1 MSVIDEILGE
11 KDPEKIRQQTEH
23 YYREHVNPFAL
34 RMFKNASLD
43 IIEGKREG
51 ACVWDVSGQKYI
63 DCVTG
68 AGIFNV
74 GRHNKDVVDAL
85 KKALDH
91 YDMGGWI
98 SILRERALL
107 AKKLADITPG
117 DLKYSL
123 FCCGGGEAIEVAVKL
138 ARGHTGKS
146 EIICMENGY
155 HGVTGFALPAT
166 GRDVYKKPFE
176 PLAPGYTHVR
186 FNDIQAVKDAIN
198 EDTAAVLL
206 EPVQGE
212 GGIRP
217 ADDQYLRQLRELCDE
232 KEILLI
238 FDEVQTGIGRTGR
251 MFCAEHSGVAPDI
264 MVLAKSLSGGLYPIS
279 CAVFTEEISD
289 FLMTHPF
296 VIINS
301 FGGTSLACLVA
312 LATIEFI
319 EKEGLP
325 ERARIMGERFMAGLQ
340 SLRAKYSE
348 IVTEVRG
355 KGLMLGM
362 EFAEESIGPR
372 MVYQLRENGV
382 ITIYT
387 FNNPKIIRIM
397 PTLVIKEDEVDFV
410 LDAMDKSLKEVRAQ
424 EKRFGQKDKREGPKA

>member
-1 MSVIDEILGE
+1 MSVIDEILAQ
-11 KDPEKIRQQTEH
+11 KDPRKIREETERN
-23 YYREHVNPFAL
+23 YREYVNPFAL

-51 ACVWDVSGQKYI
+51 ACVWDISGEKYI

-74 GRHNKDVVDAL
+74 GRHNKTVVEGL
-85 KKALDH
+85 KKALDY

-107 AKKLADITPG
+107 AKKLAEITPG

-138 ARGHTGKS
+138 ARGHTGKT

-166 GRDVYKKPFE
+166 GRDVYKQPFE
-176 PLAPGYTHVR
+176 PLVPGYSHVP
-186 FNDIQAVKDAIN
+186 FNDIDAVKGAVNDN
-198 EDTAAVLL
+198 TAAVLL

-217 ADDQYLRQLRELCDE
+217 ADDSYLVQLRQLCDE
-232 KEILLI
+232 HEILLI
-238 FDEVQTGIGRTGR
+238 FDEVQTGFGRTGK
-251 MFCAEHSGVAPDI
+251 MFCAQHSGVTPDI

-301 FGGTSLACLVA
+301 FGGTSLACLAA
-312 LATIEFI
+312 LAAIEVI
-319 EKEGLP
+319 EKENLP
-325 ERARIMGERFMAGLQ
+325 ARAYTMGQRFMKGLQ
-340 SLRAKYSE
+340 ELKKIYPD
-348 IVTEVRG
+348 IVTDVRG

-362 EFAEESIGPR
+362 EFVEESIGPR
-372 MVYQLRENGV
+372 MVYQLRQNGV

-397 PTLVIKEDEVDFV
+397 PTLVIQEEEVDFV
-410 LDAMDKSLKEVRAQ
+410 LNAMDKSLRAIRAQ
-424 EKRFGQKDKREGPKA
+424 EESFRQ

>member
-1 MSVIDEILGE
+1 MSFINEILHE
-11 KDPEKIRQQTEH
+11 TDPEKIRKETEFN
-23 YYREHVNPFAL
+23 YREYVNPFAL

-51 ACVWDVSGQKYI
+51 ASVWDISGEKYI

-74 GRHNKDVVDAL
+74 GRHNPEIVAALKDAL
-85 KKALDH
+85 DV

-98 SILRERALL
+98 SILRERGLL
-107 AKKLADITPG
+107 AKKLAEITPG

-123 FCCGGGEAIEVAVKL
+123 FCSGGGEAIEVAVKL
-138 ARGHTGKS
+138 ARGHTGRS
-146 EIICMENGY
+146 GIICMENGY

-166 GRDVYKKPFE
+166 GRDVYKTPFA
-176 PLAPGYTHVR
+176 PLAPGYLHVP
-186 FNDIQAVKDAIN
+186 FNNLEAVKEAVS

-212 GGIRP
+212 GGIIP
-217 ADDQYLRQLRELCDE
+217 ADDDYLHGLRDLCDQH
-232 KEILLI
+232 EILLI
-238 FDEVQTGIGRTGR
+238 FDEVQTGFGRTGK
-251 MFCAEHSGVAPDI
+251 MFCAEHSGVVPDI

-312 LATIEFI
+312 LATIDYI
-319 EKEGLP
+319 EKNDLP
-325 ERARIMGERFMAGLQ
+325 AQARKMGERFMAGLNTI
-340 SLRAKYSE
+340 REKYPDL
-348 IVTEVRG
+348 VVEVRG

-362 EFAEESIGPR
+362 EFPEDSIGPR
-372 MVYQLRENGV
+372 MVYQLRKNGV

-397 PTLVIKEDEVDFV
+397 PTLVITEEEVDLV
-410 LDAMDKSLKEVRAQ
+410 LEAMDRSLKQIMVQ
-424 EKRFGQKDKREGPKA
+424 EERFEKGRQK

>member
-1 MSVIDEILGE
+1 
-11 KDPEKIRQQTEH
+11 
-23 YYREHVNPFAL
+23 
-34 RMFKNASLD
+34 
-43 IIEGKREG
+43 
-51 ACVWDVSGQKYI
+51 
-63 DCVTG
+63 
-68 AGIFNV
+68 
-74 GRHNKDVVDAL
+74 
-85 KKALDH
+85 
-91 YDMGGWI
+91 
-98 SILRERALL
+98 
-107 AKKLADITPG
+107 
-117 DLKYSL
+117 
-123 FCCGGGEAIEVAVKL
+123 
-138 ARGHTGKS
+138 
-146 EIICMENGY
+146 
-155 HGVTGFALPAT
+155 
-166 GRDVYKKPFE
+166 
-176 PLAPGYTHVR
+176 
-186 FNDIQAVKDAIN
+186 
-198 EDTAAVLL
+198 
-206 EPVQGE
+206 
-212 GGIRP
+212 
-217 ADDQYLRQLRELCDE
+217 
-232 KEILLI
+232 
-238 FDEVQTGIGRTGR
+238 

>member
-1 MSVIDEILGE
+1 LSET
-11 KDPEKIRQQTEH
+11 DPEKIRKETEFN
-23 YYREHVNPFAL
+23 YREYVNPFAL

-51 ACVWDVSGQKYI
+51 ACVWDVSGEKYI

-74 GRHNKDVVDAL
+74 GRHNREIVAAL
-85 KKALDH
+85 KKALDV

-98 SILRERALL
+98 SILRERGLVAR
-107 AKKLADITPG
+107 KLAEITPG

-166 GRDVYKKPFE
+166 GRDVYKAPFA
-176 PLAPGYTHVR
+176 PLAPGYLHVP
-186 FNDIQAVKDAIN
+186 FNHIEAVKEAIT

-212 GGIRP
+212 GGIIP
-217 ADDQYLRQLRELCDE
+217 ADDDYLRELRDLCDE
-232 KEILLI
+232 HGILFIL
-238 FDEVQTGIGRTGR
+238 DEVQTGFGRTGK
-251 MFCAEHSGVAPDI
+251 MFCAEHSGVVPDI

-301 FGGTSLACLVA
+301 FGGTSLACLR
-312 LATIEFI
+312 LFFRPFLNTP
-319 EKEGLP
+319 EGMDADLGF
-325 ERARIMGERFMAGLQ
+325 R
-340 SLRAKYSE
+340 
-348 IVTEVRG
+348 VT
-355 KGLMLGM
+355 
-362 EFAEESIGPR
+362 P
-372 MVYQLRENGV
+372 
-382 ITIYT
+382 
-387 FNNPKIIRIM
+387 
-397 PTLVIKEDEVDFV
+397 
-410 LDAMDKSLKEVRAQ
+410 
-424 EKRFGQKDKREGPKA
+424 

>member
-1 MSVIDEILGE
+1 MSVVDEILAQKDADSIRKETE
-11 KDPEKIRQQTEH
+11 K
-23 YYREHVNPFAL
+23 YYREYVNPFAL

-51 ACVWDVSGQKYI
+51 ASVWDVSGEKYI

-74 GRHNKDVVDAL
+74 GRHNKTVVEAL
-85 KKALDH
+85 KKALDY

-107 AKKLADITPG
+107 AKKLAEITPG

-138 ARGHTGKS
+138 ARGHTGKTD
-146 EIICMENGY
+146 IICMENGY

-166 GRDVYKKPFE
+166 GRDVYKTPFE
-176 PLAPGYTHVR
+176 PLAPGYKHVP
-186 FNDIQAVKDAIN
+186 FNDIEAVKVAVDEN
-198 EDTAAVLL
+198 TAAVLL

-217 ADDQYLRQLRELCDE
+217 ADDDYLRDLRKLCDE
-232 KEILLI
+232 KEIVLI
-238 FDEVQTGIGRTGR
+238 FDEVQTAFGRTGK

-312 LATIEFI
+312 LAAIEVI
-319 EKEGLP
+319 EKEKLP
-325 ERARIMGERFMAGLQ
+325 ERARKMGERFMNGLQ
-340 SLRAKYSE
+340 ALKDSYPE
-348 IVTEVRG
+348 IVTDVRG

-372 MVYQLRENGV
+372 MVYQLRRNGV

-387 FNNPKIIRIM
+387 FNNPRIIRIM
-397 PTLVIKEDEVDFV
+397 PTLVITEEEVDFV
-410 LDAMDKSLKEVRAQ
+410 LEAMDKSLTEIREQ
-424 EKRFGQKDKREGPKA
+424 EKRFPAGK

>member
-1 MSVIDEILGE
+1 MSVIDEILNE
-11 KDPEKIRQQTEH
+11 TDPDKIRKETEFN
-23 YYREHVNPFAL
+23 YREYVNPFAL

-43 IIEGKREG
+43 IIEGRREG
-51 ACVWDVSGQKYI
+51 ASVWDVSGEKYI

-74 GRHNKDVVDAL
+74 GRRNPDIVAAL
-85 KKALDH
+85 KKVLDV

-98 SILRERALL
+98 SILRERGLL
-107 AKKLADITPG
+107 AKKLAEITPG

-123 FCCGGGEAIEVAVKL
+123 FCSGGGEAIEVAVKL

-146 EIICMENGY
+146 EVICMKNGY

-166 GRDVYKKPFE
+166 GRDVYKTPFA
-176 PLAPGYTHVR
+176 PLAPGYLHVP
-186 FNDIQAVKDAIN
+186 FNDIDAVKDALN

-212 GGIRP
+212 GGIIP
-217 ADDQYLRQLRELCDE
+217 ADDNYLLGLRDLCDQH
-232 KEILLI
+232 EILLI
-238 FDEVQTGIGRTGR
+238 FDEVQTGFGRTGK
-251 MFCAEHSGVAPDI
+251 MFCAEHSGVVPDI

-279 CAVFTEEISD
+279 CAVFTEDISD

-312 LATIEFI
+312 LAAIEYM
-319 EKEGLP
+319 EKNQLP
-325 ERARIMGERFMAGLQ
+325 DRARKMGERFMAGLNTIKG
-340 SLRAKYSE
+340 KYPDL
-348 IVTEVRG
+348 IMDVRG
-355 KGLMLGM
+355 RGLMLGI
-362 EFAEESIGPR
+362 EFPEDSIGPR
-372 MVYQLRENGV
+372 MVYQLRRNGV

-397 PTLVIKEDEVDFV
+397 PTLVISEQEVDFV
-410 LDAMDKSLKEVRAQ
+410 LEALDKSLQQIREQ
-424 EKRFGQKDKREGPKA
+424 ENNFEKGRKR